1 MINACNSDIRLINMT
16 HIAEIQ
22 VINSSG
28 YYLYEAITL
37 HEQLDKA
44 WVLQTSYLLVKA
56 SNKVKKKSCRPLT
69 TPLMICLV
77 TTLPPLLQKNKLN
90 LSYLFF

>member
-56 SNKVKKKSCRPLT
+56 SNKVKKKIVPSPND
-69 TPLMICLV
+69 
-77 TTLPPLLQKNKLN
+77 PPHA
-90 LSYLFF
+90 LSGHHSASSAPKKQA